1 MGTSARGFDCL
12 PSKKK
17 TFIGK
22 KVAALRNY
30 IDDGFEMIRKTRDWA
45 PNRDAK
51 LVRRIWDGDPEVF
64 HGLVD
69 EYAQYLFGLAYSLV
83 GNSADA
89 EDVLQET
96 YTAAFR
102 GLASFKGRSSIKTWL
117 TQILIRQVARHHRSQ
132 ARHKVNSMD
141 VGLAADPQQN
151 VPSPANIAGAKM
163 DVEDAIRLLSPD
175 HRGVVVF
182 RELKGLSYDEI
193 AEVLGLPRGTVESRL
208 FRARQQLKKLLKD
221 YMTYE

>member
-1 MGTSARGFDCL
+1 MVKKRGNL
-12 PSKKK
+12 GS
-17 TFIGK
+17 
-22 KVAALRNY
+22 N
-30 IDDGFEMIRKTRDWA
+30 
-45 PNRDAK
+45 NDAQ
-51 LVRRIWDGDPEVF
+51 LLRRIRSGDPAAD
-64 HGLVD
+64 HALVNQ
-69 EYAQYLFGLAYSLV
+69 YAQYLFGLAYSLV

-96 YTAAFR
+96 YAGAFR
-102 GLASFKGRSSIKTWL
+102 GLASFKSRSSIKTWL
-117 TQILIRQVARHHRSQ
+117 TQILVRQVARHHRVQ
-132 ARHKVNSMD
+132 ARHKATSMD
-141 VGLAADPQQN
+141 TDLVADSHQN

-163 DVEDAIRLLSPD
+163 DVEDAIRLLSPA
-175 HRGVVVF
+175 HREVVVF